1 MNGKEGISNSLNI
14 LFIFPLQIGHNFSI
28 KVIYLLN
35 LIFGMDLKD
44 LISIAKKLKSTA
56 KKKEKIAIV
65 ANFIKNLREEEI
77 EPAINL
83 LLGNLPKI
91 NVGYATIAKFQ
102 KVLPFEKIPKDVKSI
117 YSYLIKIG
125 ETSKEK
131 EKESMLSALLSQLDS
146 KEREFII
153 NALLGEQRHGVSQGL
168 FLEAIADAF
177 GYTKENIEK
186 AYLISSLP
194 EILSYARKNELDKI
208 KVKLYKPIKPM
219 LADMAKFED
228 LKGTYCVEYKFDGIR
243 AHLHIGNKGI
253 KIFSRNQREITDYF
267 PEIVEEMKSID
278 GEVILDGE
286 IIAFKDKPLP
296 FQELMK
302 KFRKEKSMDIPTKLY
317 LFDILYKDGKE
328 LLDLPFEKRREILK
342 EMASSYLPPHIIT
355 NKPDEMKKFFEKA
368 VNEGFEGIVA
378 KDVKSKY
385 RLRRGW
391 YKVKKSHSLDVAII
405 AAEWGHGRRYKWL
418 SDYWLAVLD
427 NGKFHMV
434 GKTFKGLTDEEF
446 EEITK
451 ELLKN
456 KVREEGRIIFVKPTI
471 VVEVEFDDIQK
482 SDRYGY
488 ALRFARVK
496 RIRWD
501 KDVNEI
507 NTFEDVKKLYKEMK
521 K

>member
-1 MNGKEGISNSLNI
+1 M
-14 LFIFPLQIGHNFSI
+14 P
-28 KVIYLLN
+28 N
-35 LIFGMDLKD
+35 LIFGMNLEE
-44 LISIAKKLKSTA
+44 LVSIVEKLKSTP
-56 KKKEKIAIV
+56 KKKEKVAII
-65 ANFIKNLREEEI
+65 ANFIKNLKEEEI

-83 LLGNLPKI
+83 LLGDLPKI
-91 NVGYATIAKFQ
+91 NVGYATVVKFQ
-102 KVLPFEKIPKDVKSI
+102 RVMPFVKISKDVNSI
-117 YSYLIKIG
+117 YSYLLKIG

-131 EKESMLSALLSQLDS
+131 EKESMLSALLSQLNS

-168 FLEAIADAF
+168 FMDAVAEAF
-177 GYTKENIEK
+177 GYSKESIER
-186 AYLISSLP
+186 AYLISTLP
-194 EILSYARKNELDKI
+194 EILNYARKNELDKI

-228 LKGTYCVEYKFDGIR
+228 LKGTYCIEYKFDGIR
-243 AHLHIGNKGI
+243 AQLHIGNKGV
-253 KIFSRNQREITDYF
+253 KIFSRNQKEITAYF
-267 PEIVEEMKSID
+267 PEIVEKVEGID

-302 KFRKEKSMDIPTKLY
+302 KFRKEKRMDIPTKLY

-328 LLDLPFEKRREILK
+328 LFDLPFEKRREIL
-342 EMASSYLPPHIIT
+342 EEIAHSYIPPNIVT
-355 NKPDEMKKFFEKA
+355 NKFNEMKEFFEKA

-378 KDVKSKY
+378 KDVKSRY
-385 RLRRGW
+385 RLRKGW
-391 YKVKKSHSLDVAII
+391 YKIKKSYTLDVAII
-405 AAEWGHGRRYKWL
+405 AAEWGHGHRHRWL
-418 SDYWLAVLD
+418 SDYWLAVME
-427 NGKFHMV
+427 NGRFHTV

-456 KVREEGRIIFVKPTI
+456 KVREEGKVIFVRPSI

-482 SDRYGY
+482 SDKYGY
-488 ALRFARVK
+488 ALRFARIK

-507 NTFEDVKKLYKEMK
+507 NTFEDVKKLYREIKR
-521 K
+521 

>member
-1 MNGKEGISNSLNI
+1 MIMVVE
-14 LFIFPLQIGHNFSI
+14 
-28 KVIYLLN
+28 
-35 LIFGMDLKD
+35 
-44 LISIAKKLKSTA
+44 KLKSTS
-56 KKKEKIAIV
+56 KKKEKMDIV
-65 ANFIKNLREEEI
+65 ENFIKNLKEEEI
-77 EPAINL
+77 KTVVNL
-83 LLGNLPKI
+83 LLGNIPKI
-91 NVGYATIAKFQ
+91 NVGYATIAKFR
-102 KVLPFEKIPKDVKSI
+102 KVLSFEKISKDVNSI

-125 ETSKEK
+125 KISKEK
-131 EKESMLSALLSQLDS
+131 EKESMLSALLSQLDD

-153 NALLGEQRHGVSQGL
+153 NALLGEQRHGVGEGL
-168 FLEAIADAF
+168 LIEAIAVAF
-177 GYTKENIEK
+177 GYSKENIEK
-186 AYLISSLP
+186 AYLLSPLP
-194 EILSYARKNELDKI
+194 KILSYARKNEIDKI

-228 LKGTYCVEYKFDGIR
+228 LKGTYCIEYKFDGIR
-243 AHLHIGNKGI
+243 AHLHIGNKGV
-253 KIFSRNQREITDYF
+253 KIFSRNQKEVTNYF
-267 PEIVEEMKSID
+267 PEIIEKMESID

-302 KFRKEKSMDIPTKLY
+302 KFRKEKSVYIPAKLY
-317 LFDILYKDGKE
+317 LFDIIYKNGRE
-328 LLDLPFEKRREILK
+328 LLDLPFEKRREIL
-342 EMASSYLPPHIIT
+342 EETAPSYLPPNIIT
-355 NKPDEMKKFFEKA
+355 NKLNEMKEFFEKA
-368 VNEGFEGIVA
+368 VDEGFEGIVA

-385 RLRRGW
+385 RLRKGW
-391 YKVKKSHSLDVAII
+391 YKIKKSYSLDAVII

-434 GKTFKGLTDEEF
+434 GKTFKGLSDEEF

-456 KVREEGRIIFVKPTI
+456 KIREGGGVVFVRPSI
-471 VVEVEFDDIQK
+471 VVEVEFDDIQR

-488 ALRFARVK
+488 ALRFARIK

-507 NTFEDVKKLYKEMK
+507 NTFEDVKKLYKEIK
-521 K
+521 G